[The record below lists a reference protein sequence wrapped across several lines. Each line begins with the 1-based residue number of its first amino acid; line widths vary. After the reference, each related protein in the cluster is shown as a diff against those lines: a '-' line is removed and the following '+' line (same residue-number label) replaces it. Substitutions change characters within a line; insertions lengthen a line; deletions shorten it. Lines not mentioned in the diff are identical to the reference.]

1 MISGIASYSDNV
13 SISCNMSY
21 SLSMSLFGLFPI
33 ADDIPFSAVVKRTF
47 MLLPE
52 DEDYLPRL
60 ADPRVGT
67 LWSDKV
73 SFSDEAQGSEVQYWV
88 NRWNLTEEK
97 PIVFYVDTLL
107 PESWQRCVY
116 RSADIWNKSFQKI
129 GFPNAL
135 VVKPYPKD
143 GTVFDANNKD
153 VNASSTKPSSGSNVR
168 AFSLKEDVCRK

>member
-1 MISGIASYSDNV
+1 
-13 SISCNMSY
+13 MSY

-73 SFSDEAQGSEVQYWV
+73 SFSDKAQGSEVQYWV
-88 NRWNLTEEK
+88 NRWNLTEENS
-97 PIVFYVDTLL
+97 IVFYVDTLL
-107 PESWQRCVY
+107 Q
-116 RSADIWNKSFQKI
+116 
-129 GFPNAL
+129 
-135 VVKPYPKD
+135 VKPYCGSEP
-143 GTVFDANNKD
+143 ARER
-153 VNASSTKPSSGSNVR
+153 PSRAGSLPQIQ
-168 AFSLKEDVCRK
+168 FFL